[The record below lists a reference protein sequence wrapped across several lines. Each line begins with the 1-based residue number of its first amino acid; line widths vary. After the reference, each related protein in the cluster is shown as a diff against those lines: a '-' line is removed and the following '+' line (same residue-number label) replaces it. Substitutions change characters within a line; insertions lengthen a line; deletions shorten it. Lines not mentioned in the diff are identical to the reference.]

1 MKRQY
6 ILRGAGCLSAL
17 DNMVKQYGMTRP
29 LLVCDASFDLPE
41 VKSNFSAV
49 TAGMARYSDISP
61 NPRYEDIL
69 AGVKV
74 YKDLR
79 CDGILTVGGG
89 SVMDTAKCI
98 KLFSVMPENVDY
110 LTQIPH
116 DATAPLIAVPT
127 TAGTGSESTRYA
139 VIYCNGEKQTVTHLS
154 IIPDCVFLDALTLRT
169 LPAYQKKSALL
180 DALCQGVE
188 SMWAV
193 GSTQESTGYARDAV
207 ASIMRY
213 ADEYLNI
220 PFQTE
225 CAQAILEA
233 SNLAGMAIN
242 ITQTTAAHAL
252 CYKLTTLFGLAHGHA
267 VAVVLPKLWR
277 YMLCHTNDC
286 IDIRG
291 EAYLRGVFNDIALH
305 MGCQNA
311 SDAIIRL
318 EHLLA
323 EQDMHTPR
331 LTEDHVD
338 KLTQAVNL
346 ERLKNT
352 PVTLGASAIASIY
365 AKIGGARS

>member
-1 MKRQY
+1 MKRQN
-6 ILRGAGCLSAL
+6 IQLGAGCLSSL
-17 DNMVKQYGMTRP
+17 DNMVKQYGLKQP

-49 TAGMARYSDISP
+49 TAGMTRYSDISP

-74 YKDLR
+74 YKDFH

-98 KLFSVMPENVDY
+98 KLFSVMPENADY

-139 VIYCNGEKQTVTHLS
+139 VIYHNGEKQTVTHPS
-154 IIPDCVFLDALTLRT
+154 IIPDCVFLDALTLRA

-180 DALCQGVE
+180 DALCQGIE

-193 GSTQESTGYARDAV
+193 GSTQESTAYARDAV
-207 ASIMRY
+207 ASIMRH
-213 ADEYLNI
+213 ADAYLNR
-220 PFQTE
+220 PFQIE

-233 SNLAGMAIN
+233 SNLAGLAIN
-242 ITQTTAAHAL
+242 VTQTTAAHAM

-267 VAVVLPKLWR
+267 VAVVLPELWR
-277 YMLCHTNDC
+277 YMLCHIHDC

-291 EAYLRGVFNDIALH
+291 EAYLKGVFTDIAFH
-305 MGCQNA
+305 MGCQSA
-311 SDAIIRL
+311 SDAIMRL

-323 EQDMHTPR
+323 EQDMRAPR
-331 LTEDHVD
+331 LTEDQVD
-338 KLTQAVNL
+338 SLTQAVNPD
-346 ERLKNT
+346 RLKNT
-352 PVTLGASAIASIY
+352 PVTLGAQAIAGIY
-365 AKIGGARS
+365 AIIGGARS